1 MCYAISMVKRK
12 LHTIKTKYGDFS
24 ANIWYDAKDKAYLVE
39 TKGFDRTM
47 TFGST
52 MAEAKKRAVELIE
65 LLVECALNEGNIVID
80 EKMRVIGQNIKPGS
94 LQLA

>member
-1 MCYAISMVKRK
+1 MTKKK

-24 ANIWYDAKDKAYLVE
+24 TNIWYDGKDKAYLVE

-52 MAEAKKRAVELIE
+52 IAEAKKKANELIE
-65 LLVECALNEGNIVID
+65 LLVECALDEGSIVID
-80 EKMRVIGQNIKPGS
+80 EKMRVVGQNIKPGRS
-94 LQLA
+94 LHLA

>member
-1 MCYAISMVKRK
+1 MTKKK

-24 ANIWYDAKDKAYLVE
+24 TNIWYDTKDRAYLVE

-47 TFGST
+47 TFGMT
-52 MAEAKKRAVELIE
+52 LPEAKKKAVELIE
-65 LLVECALNEGNIVID
+65 LLVECALNEGSIVID
-80 EKMRVIGQNIKPGS
+80 EKMRVIGQNIKPGKT